1 MEGIEVPS
9 LCPVCGGYWAG
20 CGHWDG
26 PPMPLQEVHYANLDL
41 ITEGGTVQG
50 FDLTVEGTGTSDP
63 TIGFSSGTAFN
74 CEIT

>member
-41 ITEGGTVQG
+41 ITEGGTVAG
-50 FDLTVEGTGTSDP
+50 FDLTVEDVSASAPYYGTGYS
-63 TIGFSSGTAFN
+63 
-74 CEIT
+74 ITMDNA

>member
-26 PPMPLQEVHYANLDL
+26 PPMPLQKVRYANIGL
-41 ITEGGTVQG
+41 ITEGGTVAR
-50 FDLTVEGTGTSDP
+50 FDLRVEGTEVTV
-63 TIGFSSGTAFN
+63 TTATAHN
-74 CEIT
+74 WDVL